1 MSLYHVLNRV
11 MEFFVPV
18 MLMRIHGSQ
27 LAKMQKYIPHM
38 SLP

>member
-1 MSLYHVLNRV
+1 

-18 MLMRIHGSQ
+18 MLMQINGSQ

-38 SLP
+38 SLPWNL